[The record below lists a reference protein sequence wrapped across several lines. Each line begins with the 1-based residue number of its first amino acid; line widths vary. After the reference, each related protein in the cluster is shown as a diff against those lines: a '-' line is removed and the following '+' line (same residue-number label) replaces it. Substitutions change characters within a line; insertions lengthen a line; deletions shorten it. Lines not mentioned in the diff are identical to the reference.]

1 MVYDLDRLRAR
12 RTEILKVAGAH
23 GAHNVAVFGSVARG
37 DATATSDVDL
47 LVELDPDR
55 TVLDLSTLILD
66 LQETLGCAVHV
77 VEITRASRAAEQVRR
92 EAVAL

>member
-1 MVYDLDRLRAR
+1 MVLDLDQLRAR
-12 RTEILKVAGAH
+12 REEILGIAASH

-37 DATATSDVDL
+37 DATSASDVDF
-47 LVELDPDR
+47 LVEFDSNR

-66 LQETLGCAVHV
+66 LQEALGCPVDV
-77 VEITRASRAAEQVRR
+77 VEIKRQTQTAAQVRR